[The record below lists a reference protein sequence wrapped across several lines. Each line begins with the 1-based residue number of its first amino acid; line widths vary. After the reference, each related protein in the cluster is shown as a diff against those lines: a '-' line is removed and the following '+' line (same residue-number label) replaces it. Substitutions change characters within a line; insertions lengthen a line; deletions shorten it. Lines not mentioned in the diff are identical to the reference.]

1 MRWSVLEVVQ
11 VAEHVL
17 CHRAE
22 VALDASIMRKLIL
35 LSAICHHLRL
45 TLANVERAYAA
56 RVCAALTAAILL
68 LLRNAGILLL
78 LGCSLSS
85 RVLLLLVLLLLGGAH
100 LVVLGLHLCGGLLLL
115 VGLSEKTKT
124 KTVSGGWIKDG
135 GNLLRVATAACSA
148 GAGVGAVAGGAVV
161 AAAVGAVAPRSAAII
176 AFFGL
181 LPWLQH

>member
-11 VAEHVL
+11 VGEHVL

-56 RVCAALTAAILL
+56 RVCATLISAILL

-78 LGCSLSS
+78 LGCRLSY
-85 RVLLLLVLLLLGGAH
+85 RVLLLLVLLLSSAH
-100 LVVLGLHLCGGLLLL
+100 LVVLGLHLCGGLLL
-115 VGLSEKTKT
+115 
-124 KTVSGGWIKDG
+124 
-135 GNLLRVATAACSA
+135 
-148 GAGVGAVAGGAVV
+148 
-161 AAAVGAVAPRSAAII
+161 
-176 AFFGL
+176 
-181 LPWLQH
+181 

>member
-11 VAEHVL
+11 VGEHVL

-56 RVCAALTAAILL
+56 RVCATLISAIL

-78 LGCSLSS
+78 LGCRLSY
-85 RVLLLLVLLLLGGAH
+85 RVLLLLVLLLSSAH
-100 LVVLGLHLCGGLLLL
+100 LVVLGLHLCGGLLL
-115 VGLSEKTKT
+115 
-124 KTVSGGWIKDG
+124 
-135 GNLLRVATAACSA
+135 
-148 GAGVGAVAGGAVV
+148 
-161 AAAVGAVAPRSAAII
+161 
-176 AFFGL
+176 
-181 LPWLQH
+181 

>member
-1 MRWSVLEVVQ
+1 MVQ
-11 VAEHVL
+11 VAEHIL

-56 RVCAALTAAILL
+56 RVCTALTAAILLL

-124 KTVSGGWIKDG
+124 RTVSDGGIKDG
-135 GNLLRVATAACSA
+135 GNLLRVAAAACSA
-148 GAGVGAVAGGAVV
+148 GARVGAIAGGAVV
-161 AAAVGAVAPRSAAII
+161 AAAVGAVARRSAAII